1 MRKPYV
7 VAGVQDSQERV
18 ADLVPVGHPI
28 DMTTLAKAEIYEK
41 YADQLIRFATGLVG
55 PSDSRDVVS
64 AAVVSA
70 MWSQGWDSVSYERAY
85 LHKAVL
91 NEARRTLRD
100 RERRRVAEL
109 QAAEGSQFDRLP
121 EIRPDVL
128 EAVSRLSVS
137 QRAVV
142 FLAYWEDM
150 RPAEIARFLSL
161 SDGTVHR
168 QLARAEARLRRI
180 LQ

>member
-1 MRKPYV
+1 MRKPDV

-28 DMTTLAKAEIYEK
+28 DVTTLAKAEIYEK

-109 QAAEGSQFDRLP
+109 QAAGGSQFDRLP

-142 FLAYWEDM
+142 FLAFWVFI
-150 RPAEIARFLSL
+150 RSFFIVLFLSL
-161 SDGTVHR
+161 RDCTGHR
-168 QLARAEARLRRI
+168 QPARAAARLRRI